1 MPTLTVD
8 GNHLV
13 VLLSALE
20 KIGALRGNISVP
32 LASVRAVRVSDTPW
46 SELRGIRAPG
56 TGLPRVISLG
66 TRRGPGVHDFA
77 AVYGPRPALVVEM
90 TGASFD
96 RLVVSCADSAEATA
110 RAADIT
116 AHPVS
121 RTPYGESHVSQVL
134 FWPATQAPIALAI
147 WPLHSPAPHPVVGD
161 DRQLRV

>member
-1 MPTLTVD
+1 LPWNAQTGRLESDIMAMLTVD

-77 AVYGPRPALVVEM
+77 AVYGQRPALVVEM

-96 RLVVSCADSAEATA
+96 RLVVSCADGAEAAA

-116 AHPVS
+116 RASGLAH
-121 RTPYGESHVSQVL
+121 
-134 FWPATQAPIALAI
+134 AP
-147 WPLHSPAPHPVVGD
+147 
-161 DRQLRV
+161 R